1 MSKMKNLEMLDV
13 QEMNIVEMKEQ
24 NGGGGWFERVAN
36 CALKDIKKIVERIVT
51 TPPDGTSGPRRG

>member
-24 NGGGGWFERVAN
+24 NGGGGWFERVAK
-36 CALKDIKKIVERIVT
+36 CALKDIGKILETIKNA
-51 TPPDGTSGPRRG
+51 PPDRTPWPRQD